1 MADTNTTPTVQQVPE
16 KGGTDNVIDEKEGK

>member
-1 MADTNTTPTVQQVPE
+1 MVVMNTTPTVQQVPG